1 MVGFYRI
8 LRDFKRIFQDFRD
21 FKRIFRDF
29 SVISID
35 TFQEMTRGIS
45 EDSLKILQIE
55 WKILEHFEYLKLSQR
70 QDSFGILLGFF
81 WDSLRIL
88 LENHIVSV
96 RSGYGQ
102 NIAPGR

>member
-70 QDSFGILLGFF
+70 QDSFGIL
-81 WDSLRIL
+81 
-88 LENHIVSV
+88 
-96 RSGYGQ
+96 
-102 NIAPGR
+102 